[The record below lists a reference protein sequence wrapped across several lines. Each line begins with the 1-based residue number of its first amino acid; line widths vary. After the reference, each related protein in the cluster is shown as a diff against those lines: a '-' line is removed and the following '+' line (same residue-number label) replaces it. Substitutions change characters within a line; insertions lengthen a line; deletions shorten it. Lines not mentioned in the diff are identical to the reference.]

1 MNRIKR
7 SRYLHVDVFRTW
19 YGLRLAST
27 LHDDPVPFIFW
38 PFFVFFHFSFMWR
51 WDSLVCNAVKTN
63 KDRCGASYL
72 MSHIIFKIPQKM
84 FLNVH
89 TYIYHVQMTSFSQM
103 TLNYFAIAIL
113 FVFDEL
119 QLVLWSEK
127 EILKNVPKGF
137 FKYTGFVES
146 RNSLFYFKSRIVCYN
161 SL

>member
-1 MNRIKR
+1 MLTSLEHDVGSDLPLHYMMTQCLLFFGLFRI
-7 SRYLHVDVFRTW
+7 
-19 YGLRLAST
+19 
-27 LHDDPVPFIFW
+27 
-38 PFFVFFHFSFMWR
+38 FSFLFFLWG

-127 EILKNVPKGF
+127 EILKNVPKVF
-137 FKYTGFVES
+137 FKLTRDLLNQEVRYFTSRVE
-146 RNSLFYFKSRIVCYN
+146 
-161 SL
+161 